1 MYTLGNVHQEWKKEG
16 RDEGKR
22 LRALAMALLIGSL
35 FLLHV
40 TFILLFLRRQ
50 WTCGNSLYRVYTVV
64 GCPLII
70 MQYASHALASMLIL
84 LEARLRKTE
93 YEFATSRRNRRPII
107 DLTMA
112 TFSSRWE
119 SCLWSCVWMIVSW
132 IAVTFWIG
140 RIIENRE
147 RIDCTDMSNYVTLL
161 SIFWKTCY
169 GDTFSSFKKKDDLFR
184 LFEFQSSQL
193 GESVNSLS
201 RKEKIKRVKNILSLS

>member
-1 MYTLGNVHQEWKKEG
+1 
-16 RDEGKR
+16 
-22 LRALAMALLIGSL
+22 MALLIGSL

-93 YEFATSRRNRRPII
+93 YEFATSRRRNGRPII

-112 TFSSRWE
+112 TFEFPLGIACLRSR
-119 SCLWSCVWMIVSW
+119 SVNDRSFVNALNR
-132 IAVTFWIG
+132 ANN
-140 RIIENRE
+140 RENRE
-147 RIDCTDMSNYVTLL
+147 RIDIASRYLSKYL
-161 SIFWKTCY
+161 SI
-169 GDTFSSFKKKDDLFR
+169 SSKMETRFLSLKKKKKRFVR
-184 LFEFQSSQL
+184 ANH
-193 GESVNSLS
+193 SVKVLDSLS
-201 RKEKIKRVKNILSLS
+201 REEKIYPS

>member
-1 MYTLGNVHQEWKKEG
+1 METLEHRVYSWKHTPRVKKRRERRG
-16 RDEGKR
+16 ER

-93 YEFATSRRNRRPII
+93 YGFATSRRNRRSII

-112 TFSSRWE
+112 TFH
-119 SCLWSCVWMIVSW
+119 LGIVFMIVSVNDSR
-132 IAVTFWIG
+132 IAVTFCIG

-147 RIDCTDMSNYVTLL
+147 
-161 SIFWKTCY
+161 
-169 GDTFSSFKKKDDLFR
+169 
-184 LFEFQSSQL
+184 
-193 GESVNSLS
+193 
-201 RKEKIKRVKNILSLS
+201 